1 MSDKVER
8 NPYSTATRGLWRT
21 FVIVGLFSAIVNIL
35 MLTGPMFML
44 QVYDRVLSSGSVAT
58 LQGLFLI
65 VVGLY
70 AFMALYDF
78 LRARLLSRASYR
90 LDQTVG
96 AVAFAKWVRGGSDPG
111 DKMTR
116 PLSDL
121 GVVRQFLGSPGVLGI
136 FDLPWVPFYLAVV
149 MFIHPWLGWLAIGG
163 AGVVVVMAL
172 ANQWTTRM
180 HYARAMAMDGTE
192 SFFVEQARRNAEAV
206 LPLGMLDRVKNR
218 WSEMHTAGLAIG
230 QVGGDRA
237 EGFTASSKAFRMLL
251 QSALLGLG
259 GYLALQ
265 QEITPGMI
273 IAGSIIAGRALAPL
287 DQVIGNWRGIVR
299 TREAHKRLKE
309 TLDNQKP
316 ANIAMR
322 LPEPKGFVNLVN
334 VYKYPPERLAGG
346 EQPPILQQ
354 ISFELEP
361 GDALGVIGPSA
372 SGKSTL
378 ARLLIGSWRPDAG
391 EVRLDGATLDQWQPE
406 ELGQFIGYLPQSLEL
421 LSGTIRD
428 NICRFDP
435 EAQDEDIIAAARIAG
450 VHEMVL
456 KLAEGYGT
464 RIGYGTPQLS
474 GGQVQRIG
482 LARAVYGMPKL
493 VVLDE
498 PNSNL
503 DASGDEAL
511 SQAIATMREAGS
523 TVVVMAHRPS
533 AIAAVTKVLV
543 LKEGRVV
550 HFGPKD
556 EVLRKATRPTPVETP
571 QRKGVVH
578 AS

>member
-1 MSDKVER
+1 MSETRDR
-8 NPYSTATRGLWRT
+8 SPYAAATKPLWRT
-21 FVIVGLFSAIVNIL
+21 FVIVGIFSAIVNVL

-58 LQGLFLI
+58 LQALFLI

-90 LDQTVG
+90 LDQALG
-96 AVAFAKWVRGGSDPG
+96 AEAFSKWVRGGADPG
-111 DKMTR
+111 DRMTR
-116 PLSDL
+116 PLNDL
-121 GVVRQFLGSPGVLGI
+121 TVVRQFLGSPGVLGI

-163 AGVVVVMAL
+163 AAVVIVIAL
-172 ANQWTTRM
+172 LNQWSTRI

-206 LPLGMLDRVKNR
+206 LPLGMLDRVQNR
-218 WSEMHTAGLAIG
+218 WADMHRTGLATG

-237 EGFTASSKAFRMLL
+237 EGFTASSKAFRLLL

-259 GYLALQ
+259 GYLALK

-299 TREAHKRLKE
+299 TREAHRRLKE
-309 TLDNQKP
+309 AMDKPKP
-316 ANIAMR
+316 ASVALR
-322 LPEPKGFVNLVN
+322 LPDPKGFVRLDN
-334 VYKYPPERLAGG
+334 VYKYRDASPVTSEH
-346 EQPPILQQ
+346 PPILQQ
-354 ISFELEP
+354 ISFHLEP

-391 EVRLDGATLDQWQPE
+391 EVRLDGATLDQWE
-406 ELGQFIGYLPQSLEL
+406 AEDLGRFIGYLPQSLEL
-421 LSGTIRD
+421 LAGTIRD

-435 EAQDEDIIAAARIAG
+435 DASDEDIVKAARIAG

-456 KLAEGYGT
+456 KLTEGYGT
-464 RIGYGTPQLS
+464 QIGYGAPQLS
-474 GGQVQRIG
+474 GGQIQRIG

-511 SQAIATMREAGS
+511 SQAIGTMREAGS

-543 LKEGRVV
+543 LKEGRVA
-550 HFGPKD
+550 HFGDKE
-556 EVLRKATRPTPVETP
+556 EVLRKATRPTPVESP
-571 QRKGVVH
+571 RREVGH
-578 AS
+578 AG